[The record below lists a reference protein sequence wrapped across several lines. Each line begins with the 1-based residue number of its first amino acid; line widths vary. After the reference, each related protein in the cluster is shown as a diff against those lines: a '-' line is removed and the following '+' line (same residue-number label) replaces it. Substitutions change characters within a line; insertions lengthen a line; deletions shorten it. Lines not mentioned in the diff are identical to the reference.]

1 MLKTTCQDIAVSQ
14 TNSESEHPLPRPK
27 AYLIAE
33 VEVTDPAAYEIYT
46 SAVVP
51 IVAQYRGEYIVRGG
65 QTASFEGEAP
75 KGRLVII
82 AFANMSAAQ
91 AFLMSDEY
99 RPIAD
104 IRHKNAVSRI
114 MIVEGV
120 IP

>member
-33 VEVTDPAAYEIYT
+33 VEVTDHAAYEIYT

-51 IVAQYRGEYIVRGG
+51 IVAQYGGEYIVRGG

-91 AFLMSDEY
+91 AFLISDEY